1 MNKAVLQAKDNY
13 VAIKGDLTFDSVP
26 DLWQDARALLT
37 SKVLA
42 SQVVDLAEV
51 GRADSA
57 GVALLVAWL
66 GLVRKRGH
74 SVQFINPPEQMRVLV
89 QITGLAAL
97 LSLDAVGTNPL

>member
-1 MNKAVLQAKDNY
+1 MNKAVLQAKDDC
-13 VAIKGDLTFDSVP
+13 VAITGDLTFDSVP

-37 SKVLA
+37 STALA
-42 SQVVDLAEV
+42 SQVVDLAAV

-66 GLVRKRGH
+66 GLARQRGH

-89 QITGLAAL
+89 QITGLAEL
-97 LSLDAVGTNPL
+97 LSLDAAGTNPL